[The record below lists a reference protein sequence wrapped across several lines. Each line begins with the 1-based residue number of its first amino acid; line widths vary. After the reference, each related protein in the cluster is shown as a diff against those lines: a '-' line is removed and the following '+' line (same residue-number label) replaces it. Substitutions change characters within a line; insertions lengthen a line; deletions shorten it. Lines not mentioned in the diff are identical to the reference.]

1 MPFPVDVAC
10 VRKAEAQLRRQLPAA
25 YVAAMLGEN
34 GGEIRFAGE
43 AWFLHPILDDT
54 DRTRLKRTC
63 NDVVRETN
71 EARNWEGFPETGVSI
86 AHDGA
91 GNHLVL
97 MPDPGEDSPLAEAVF
112 RWDHETGEVA
122 PVAPSFRVLR

>member
-1 MPFPVDVAC
+1 MPFPVDVAS

-25 YVAAMLGEN
+25 YVAAMLVEN

-63 NDVVRETN
+63 NDVVRETT
-71 EARNWEGFPETGVSI
+71 RRVTGRISRDGVSI

-91 GNHLVL
+91 GTTW
-97 MPDPGEDSPLAEAVF
+97 S
-112 RWDHETGEVA
+112 
-122 PVAPSFRVLR
+122 